1 MEYMYTETKDTSAVS
16 DTRFSMDGD
25 APRDAPRKT
34 FVKKLTYMDAD
45 KIPGDNPRKSYKR
58 LLDIFSSLPV
68 HFAGRVRELDSLLA
82 KSVIELHA
90 ALVLTI
96 HEISVVDISL
106 LNYLE
111 ESDDW
116 ENLISTLRKT
126 IINFRKEIKKNLQS
140 VTSLVEVPEESKF
153 NINSFINLDSNVINK
168 VTGIT
173 DFPIDIKRNLGDV
186 VTILGCEAESR
197 IDHVT
202 TDKPIRVI
210 IYNDI
215 DCSSWN

>member
-1 MEYMYTETKDTSAVS
+1 MNMEYMYTETKDTSVLS
-16 DTRFSMDGD
+16 DTRFSMDG
-25 APRDAPRKT
+25 DAPRKT

-45 KIPGDNPRKSYKR
+45 KIPGDNPRKSYRK
-58 LLDIFSSLPV
+58 LSDIFNSLPV

-116 ENLISTLRKT
+116 ENLLSVMRKT
-126 IINFRKEIKKNLQS
+126 IIGFRKDIKKHLQS

-202 TDKPIRVI
+202 PDKPIKVALDDSADSTGWYRG
-210 IYNDI
+210 
-215 DCSSWN
+215 

>member
-1 MEYMYTETKDTSAVS
+1 MEYMYTETKDTSVLS

-34 FVKKLTYMDAD
+34 FIKKLTYIDAD

-58 LLDIFSSLPV
+58 LADIFSMLPV
-68 HFAGRVRELDSLLA
+68 HFAGRVRELDTLLA

-96 HEISVVDISL
+96 HEISVVDVSL

-116 ENLISTLRKT
+116 ENLMSSLRKT
-126 IINFRKEIKKNLQS
+126 IIHFRKDIKKHLQS
-140 VTSLVEVPEESKF
+140 VTSMVEVPEESKF

-202 TDKPIRVI
+202 ADKPIKVFH
-210 IYNDI
+210 IYSKG
-215 DCSSWN
+215 CVSWN